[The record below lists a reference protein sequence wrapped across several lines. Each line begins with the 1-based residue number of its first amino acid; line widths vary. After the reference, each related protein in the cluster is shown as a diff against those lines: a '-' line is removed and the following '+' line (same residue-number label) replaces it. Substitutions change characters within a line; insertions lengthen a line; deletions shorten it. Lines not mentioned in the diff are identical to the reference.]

1 MTDRP
6 TVLLIGT
13 CDTKWAELQHTRQQ
27 LLATPTTPRPTVL
40 LLDIGREPS
49 HHEEISI
56 PHPSLPCQFDIKNND
71 PEPEPKDYASLPR
84 QLYLEAATARTQR
97 TIAYLR
103 TRNQLHGILALGG
116 SCGTTV
122 ATAAM
127 RAACPI
133 GFPKV
138 MVSTMASGDI
148 GPYVEETDLTMM
160 YSVVDI
166 AGTNAILTKIL
177 DNAAAAAAAMAAV
190 QFRRDQQDQQ
200 LLDRCH
206 PQGHITAQEPRQRV
220 TAADRSR
227 WPVKPTPKRI
237 GITMFGVTTPCVTEI
252 QTLLA
257 ASPTAT
263 EVFIF
268 HATGSGGKAMERLI
282 REGELDA
289 VIDVT
294 TSEVVDELVGGVL
307 SAGPD
312 RLDAA
317 AAAGIPQ
324 VVSVGACDMVNY
336 GPPGTVPERFKG
348 RRIWEHNSTVTLVR
362 TSPEENQRVGE
373 FLVGKLK
380 KAKAP
385 EQVVVV
391 LPTRG
396 LSMLD
401 VQGGVYW
408 DPEAD
413 EVLFRTVEEGLRG
426 SGVEV
431 VRRAED
437 VNAPAFARGLLEVL
451 GRVMGCRLV

>member
-6 TVLLIGT
+6 TILLIGT

-49 HHEEISI
+49 HHKEISF
-56 PHPSLPCQFDIKNND
+56 PHPTLPCHFDIEND
-71 PEPEPKDYASLPR
+71 ASEPEPEPNDYASLPR

-97 TIAYLR
+97 TITHLR
-103 TRNQLHGILALGG
+103 ARNQLHGILALGG

-122 ATAAM
+122 ATAAL

-166 AGTNAILTKIL
+166 AGTNGILTQIL
-177 DNAAAAAAAMAAV
+177 ANAAAATAAMAAV
-190 QFRRDQQDQQ
+190 QFRRDQPD
-200 LLDRCH
+200 
-206 PQGHITAQEPRQRV
+206 ARQRRHPPEYRAAQALCPMV
-220 TAADRSR
+220 PGADRSQ
-227 WPVKPTPKRI
+227 WPRPAAPTRI

-263 EVFIF
+263 EVFVF
-268 HATGSGGKAMERLI
+268 HATGAGGKAMERLV

-289 VIDVT
+289 VIDLT

-362 TSPEENQRVGE
+362 TSPEENRRVGE
-373 FLVGKLK
+373 FLVEKLK

-385 EQVVVV
+385 EKVVVV
-391 LPTRG
+391 LPTGG

-401 VQGGVYW
+401 VEGGVYW

-413 EVLFRTVEEGLRG
+413 AVLFRTVEEGLRG

-437 VNAPAFARGLLEVL
+437 VNAPAFARGLVEVL

>member
-1 MTDRP
+1 MTDHP
-6 TVLLIGT
+6 TILLIGT

-27 LLATPTTPRPTVL
+27 LLSSPVHPSPSVI

-49 HHEEISI
+49 HHDEITI
-56 PHPSLPCQFDIKNND
+56 PHPSLPSQFDIDINND
-71 PEPEPKDYASLPR
+71 DHEPKDWASLPR
-84 QLYLEAATARTQR
+84 QSYLEAATARTRR
-97 TIAYLR
+97 TIAHLR
-103 TRNQLHGILALGG
+103 TLNQLHGILALGG

-166 AGTNAILTKIL
+166 AGTNSILTRIL

-190 QFRRDQQDQQ
+190 QFRREQQQQ
-200 LLDRCH
+200 QH
-206 PQGHITAQEPRQRV
+206 PQDDP
-220 TAADRSR
+220 TAA
-227 WPVKPTPKRI
+227 PKRI

-257 ASPTAT
+257 ASPTAA

-268 HATGSGGKAMERLI
+268 HATGAGGKAMERLI
-282 REGELDA
+282 REGRLDA
-289 VIDVT
+289 VIDLT

-307 SAGPD
+307 SAGPE

-317 AAAGIPQ
+317 AAMGIPQ

-336 GPPGTVPERFKG
+336 GPPGTVPERFRG
-348 RRIWEHNSTVTLVR
+348 RRIWEHNPTVTLVR
-362 TSPEENQRVGE
+362 TSPEENQEVGG
-373 FLVGKLK
+373 FLVGKLRR
-380 KAKAP
+380 AKVP
-385 EQVVVV
+385 EKVVVV

-401 VQGGVYW
+401 VEGGVYW

-413 EVLFRTVEEGLRG
+413 GVLFRTVEEGLKG

-431 VRRAED
+431 VRREEE
-437 VNAPAFARGLLEVL
+437 VNDPAFARGLVEAL
-451 GRVMGCRLV
+451 GRVMGCQLV

>member
-1 MTDRP
+1 MTDHP
-6 TVLLIGT
+6 TILLIGT

-27 LLATPTTPRPTVL
+27 LLSSPVHPSPSVI

-49 HHEEISI
+49 HHEEITI
-56 PHPSLPCQFDIKNND
+56 PHPSLPSPCDIDIKND
-71 PEPEPKDYASLPR
+71 DHEPKDWASLPR
-84 QLYLEAATARTQR
+84 QSYLEAATARTRR
-97 TIAYLR
+97 TIAHLR
-103 TRNQLHGILALGG
+103 ALNQLHGILALGG

-127 RAACPI
+127 RAACPL

-166 AGTNAILTKIL
+166 AGTNSILTRIL

-190 QFRRDQQDQQ
+190 QFRREQQQHHHNHH
-200 LLDRCH
+200 RH
-206 PQGHITAQEPRQRV
+206 PQDNPAAAPELQR
-220 TAADRSR
+220 AA
-227 WPVKPTPKRI
+227 PPKRI
-237 GITMFGVTTPCVTEI
+237 GITMFGVTTPCVTAI
-252 QTLLA
+252 QSLLA

-268 HATGSGGKAMERLI
+268 HATGAGGKAMERLV
-282 REGELDA
+282 REGGLDA
-289 VIDVT
+289 VIDLT

-307 SAGPD
+307 SAGPE

-317 AAAGIPQ
+317 TAAGIPQ

-336 GPPGTVPERFKG
+336 GPPGTVPERFRG
-348 RRIWEHNSTVTLVR
+348 RRIWEHNPTVTLVR
-362 TSPEENQRVGE
+362 TSPAENEEVGA
-373 FLVGKLK
+373 FMVGKLRR
-380 KAKAP
+380 AKVP
-385 EQVVVV
+385 EKVVVV

-401 VQGGVYW
+401 VEGGVYW

-413 EVLFRTVEEGLRG
+413 GVLFRTVEEGLKG

-431 VRRAED
+431 VRREEEIND
-437 VNAPAFARGLLEVL
+437 PAFARGLVEGL

>member
-6 TVLLIGT
+6 TILLIGT

-49 HHEEISI
+49 HHQEISF
-56 PHPSLPCQFDIKNND
+56 PHPTLPCPFDLEND
-71 PEPEPKDYASLPR
+71 GSEPEPEDYASLPR

-97 TIAYLR
+97 IITHLR
-103 TRNQLHGILALGG
+103 ARHQLHGILALGG
-116 SCGTTV
+116 SCGTSV

-160 YSVVDI
+160 YSVVDL
-166 AGTNAILTKIL
+166 AGTNGILTPIL
-177 DNAAAAAAAMAAV
+177 ANAAAATAAMAAV
-190 QFRRDQQDQQ
+190 QLRRDRQDA
-200 LLDRCH
+200 LERCEDYLV
-206 PQGHITAQEPRQRV
+206 AQELLQMV
-220 TAADRSR
+220 TGADRSPGPR
-227 WPVKPTPKRI
+227 PNPAPQRI

-252 QTLLA
+252 RTLLA

-263 EVFIF
+263 EVFVF
-268 HATGSGGKAMERLI
+268 HATGAGGKAMERLV
-282 REGELDA
+282 REGALDA
-289 VIDVT
+289 VIDLT

-307 SAGPD
+307 SAGPH
-312 RLDAA
+312 RLEAA

-336 GPPGTVPERFKG
+336 GPPGTVPERFRG
-348 RRIWEHNSTVTLVR
+348 RRIWEHNATVTLVR
-362 TSPEENQRVGE
+362 TSPEENRRVGE
-373 FLVGKLK
+373 FLVEKLK
-380 KAKAP
+380 KATAP
-385 EQVVVV
+385 EKVVVV
-391 LPTRG
+391 LPTGG

-401 VQGGVYW
+401 VEGGVYW

-413 EVLFRTVEEGLRG
+413 AVLFRTVEEGLRG
-426 SGVEV
+426 SGVAV
-431 VRRAED
+431 LRREED
-437 VNAPAFARGLLEVL
+437 VNAPAFARGLVEVL